1 MSTALDLK
9 TKEEKNA
16 ELDKR
21 IEALRKKNEALVK
34 RYQEIEEDK
43 KRAEQ
48 EGIAV
53 TTPRKPREALGK
65 RYQESDDKR
74 GDQDN
79 TGIASPKSHL
89 HDSDVQEKR
98 NFEKENF
105 TMTVEISKSSRE
117 KRVINDRK
125 SSSQNTP
132 WNRVEPGDFSS
143 ETFAIEQS
151 PSRRGSSG
159 RGIRNRGGRG
169 ARQEA
174 RRERGETPHD
184 VGETF
189 EGRSPRGGRGRRGM
203 AESGGIQSGQDR
215 KTKEWEEKRRQN
227 IEKMNEEMEKIA
239 EYERGQRGDGT
250 GEKNPI
256 RNFLDDPRRSGPILE
271 VDRKEGSR
279 RHFRNWG
286 GLDFE
291 KVKTGNEREKEWT
304 NRRPVP
310 KVSSDMTMSMTGR
323 ERAEYMRWK
332 KEREQIDQERLA
344 RHRNATG
351 QWRREWDAQKSDGMF
366 KEEAGESV
374 GQGQDQDSWRDDG
387 RPRHKAPTFGDFM
400 PQSKMREPVKG
411 RSQRKGRGPANNY
424 SMHDNRW
431 VENEEDK
438 MLGELKMEDS
448 ACKKSI
454 MPPES
459 APEIES
465 HEDDEDQWEDE
476 EDEVVVVG
484 EGDEEEEEEAEQ
496 QEKSS
501 TSVPISSAETK
512 KKVAPVSVPMTTK
525 VKERPKPARKRK
537 SNPKLQISNVQRS
550 PACQTSSETKPPLSP
565 FSPQDCPQGMS
576 WGDQMDLQSP
586 RSSLG
591 DSPLRLD
598 STGEGFSP
606 GKPQRETEEVVSI
619 EGKMD
624 QTDISKCHKLKET
637 SETVSVCPEEEFI
650 EATESFVTEETD
662 KVDIPNV
669 ENDAH
674 NESPK
679 EEEGVDKQLD
689 NIETVNNEVDIPN
702 VENDAHNESPK
713 EEEGVD
719 KQLDNKETVNN
730 EVLGT
735 HNNEDE
741 NSNNTFKDEMNE
753 SPDALQNTETDELQ
767 VTTEPTSD
775 CVSTSLASQPSSGVV
790 QITSFQT
797 VAFRKNSLELA
808 EL

>member
-65 RYQESDDKR
+65 RYQDSDDKR

-105 TMTVEISKSSRE
+105 TISVEISKSSRE
-117 KRVINDRK
+117 KRVISDRK

-132 WNRVEPGDFSS
+132 RNRVEPGDFSS
-143 ETFAIEQS
+143 ETFTIEQS

-174 RRERGETPHD
+174 CRERGETPHD

-203 AESGGIQSGQDR
+203 PESGGIHPGQDR
-215 KTKEWEEKRRQN
+215 KAKEWEEKRRQN

-271 VDRKEGSR
+271 LDRKEGSR

-291 KVKTGNEREKEWT
+291 KVKTGTEREKEWT

-366 KEEAGESV
+366 KGEAGESV
-374 GQGQDQDSWRDDG
+374 GQGQGQGQGQDQDSWRDDG

-411 RSQRKGRGPANNY
+411 RPQRKGRGPANNY

-438 MLGELKMEDS
+438 MLGELKTEDS
-448 ACKKSI
+448 ASKKSM

-512 KKVAPVSVPMTTK
+512 KKVAPVSVPMNTK
-525 VKERPKPARKRK
+525 VKERPRPARKRK

-550 PACQTSSETKPPLSP
+550 PPCQTSSETKPPLSP
-565 FSPQDCPQGMS
+565 FSPQECPQGMS

-598 STGEGFSP
+598 STGDGFSP

-619 EGKMD
+619 EGKLD
-624 QTDISKCHKLKET
+624 QTDISKCHKLNEA

-650 EATESFVTEETD
+650 EAAESFVTEEMD
-662 KVDIPNV
+662 K
-669 ENDAH
+669 
-674 NESPK
+674 
-679 EEEGVDKQLD
+679 
-689 NIETVNNEVDIPN
+689 VDIPN

-735 HNNEDE
+735 PNNEEE
-741 NSNNTFKDEMNE
+741 NSNNTFKDEMND

-775 CVSTSLASQPSSGVV
+775 CVSSSLASQPSSG
-790 QITSFQT
+790 
-797 VAFRKNSLELA
+797 
-808 EL
+808 